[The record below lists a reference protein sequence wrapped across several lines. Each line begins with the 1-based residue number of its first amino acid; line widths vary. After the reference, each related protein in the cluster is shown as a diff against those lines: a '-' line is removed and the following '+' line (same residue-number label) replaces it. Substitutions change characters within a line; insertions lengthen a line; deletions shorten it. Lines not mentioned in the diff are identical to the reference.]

1 MPQECPAS
9 SEKRVVEK
17 TLGWGG
23 GEEHCL
29 ERTGWP
35 LPGGGSRMPQGMGGE
50 QLPDRGAAH
59 RASAAGTAGLLGRVC
74 NPGST
79 DPSTQLVTSE
89 WIAGVISEVRDGE
102 ACTEG
107 LCFFSVGSG
116 EPLKVAEQGR
126 LVSIVLGQQRAG
138 WLGWRGRSSQA
149 GSF

>member
-1 MPQECPAS
+1 
-9 SEKRVVEK
+9 
-17 TLGWGG
+17 
-23 GEEHCL
+23 
-29 ERTGWP
+29 
-35 LPGGGSRMPQGMGGE
+35 MPQGMGGE